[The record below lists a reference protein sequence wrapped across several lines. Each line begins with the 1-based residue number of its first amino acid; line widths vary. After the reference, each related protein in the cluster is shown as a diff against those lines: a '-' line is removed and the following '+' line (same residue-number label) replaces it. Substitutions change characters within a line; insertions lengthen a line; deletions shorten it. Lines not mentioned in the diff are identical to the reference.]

1 MIGAAIN
8 GDNTKVK
15 FLLDCGSVVDA
26 YGYSSAPKGLVALV
40 KAAEKG
46 HELVVKTLLENGASA
61 NVQDGMGITAL
72 MRASQYGHL
81 NIVLQLVNAGANV
94 DYKNPTGWSMEK
106 EYQRTPLTAA
116 AYNGYTDIVKVLL
129 ENGASADLSDSDV
142 GATKYSGDDGNTP
155 LTLAASQGHAEIVS
169 ILLQHNVDVNK
180 QNGRGVE
187 KTALILAAEQGSLE
201 IVTALIDNGALGKK
215 HSTGKTYFSSMQST
229 LPRKKNLISN

>member
-1 MIGAAIN
+1 MLLPLTYFLVGLHASLCCQSKPPVCSLDPDDLIGAAIN

-116 AYNGYTDIVKVLL
+116 AYMGI
-129 ENGASADLSDSDV
+129 
-142 GATKYSGDDGNTP
+142 
-155 LTLAASQGHAEIVS
+155 
-169 ILLQHNVDVNK
+169 
-180 QNGRGVE
+180 
-187 KTALILAAEQGSLE
+187 LIL
-201 IVTALIDNGALGKK
+201 
-215 HSTGKTYFSSMQST
+215 
-229 LPRKKNLISN
+229 